1 MTNIVKFGAV
11 VVAAT
16 AILSSSAAAQ
26 GGFVGVEGVLLQSQ
40 VKLDDIY
47 PSVLDD
53 PKDTSIELG
62 LKAGYDF
69 DVFRV
74 WGGYSYR
81 TKGSEDDNM
90 KDGAD
95 FINGE
100 FNWQTHNILV
110 GADYTP
116 SLTDSF
122 KLTLGAY
129 TGISIVRGEF
139 TGQAQFTTQDSYGTY
154 EFTLSDNS
162 ITGVGSIWGAK
173 LGGIYEVVENNEIEF
188 GIKGDYKITDI
199 EDYDNIL
206 NYGVYVGYNYKF

>member
-1 MTNIVKFGAV
+1 MANIAKIGLQVL
-11 VVAAT
+11 VAT
-16 AILSSSAAAQ
+16 TLMSSAAAAENI
-26 GGFVGVEGVLLQSQ
+26 FVGVEGALLQSK

-47 PSVLDD
+47 PSVIDD

-69 DVFRV
+69 DAFRV

-81 TKGSEDDNM
+81 TKGSEDYNM
-90 KDGAD
+90 KDGAG

-100 FNWQTHNILV
+100 FNWQTHNILI

-122 KLTLGAY
+122 KLALGAY
-129 TGISIVRGEF
+129 TGLSIVKGEF
-139 TGQAQFTTQDSYGTY
+139 SGKSEYTIDGVKHTGNDVSKTD
-154 EFTLSDNS
+154 
-162 ITGVGSIWGAK
+162 TGALFGLK
-173 LGGIYEVVENNEIEF
+173 LGGIYEIVENNEIEF
-188 GIKGDYKITDI
+188 GIKGDYQTTGI

>member
-1 MTNIVKFGAV
+1 MTNIFKFGAAAI
-11 VVAAT
+11 AAT
-16 AILSSSAAAQ
+16 AILSSSAVAQ
-26 GGFVGVEGVLLQSQ
+26 GVFVGVEGALLQNQ

-62 LKAGYDF
+62 LKGGYDF
-69 DVFRV
+69 DAFRV

-81 TKGSEDDNM
+81 TKGSEDYNM
-90 KDGAD
+90 KDGTD

-122 KLTLGAY
+122 KLALGAY
-129 TGISIVRGEF
+129 TGLSIVKGEF
-139 TGQAQFTTQDSYGTY
+139 SGQAEYTTDGLTYVMDNDSTTGT
-154 EFTLSDNS
+154 
-162 ITGVGSIWGAK
+162 GAIFGLK

-188 GIKGDYKITDI
+188 GIKGDYQTTGI

>member
-26 GGFVGVEGVLLQSQ
+26 GVFVGVEGALLQSQ

-62 LKAGYDF
+62 LKGGYDF
-69 DVFRV
+69 DAFRV

-81 TKGSEDDNM
+81 TKGSEDYNM

-122 KLTLGAY
+122 KLALGAY
-129 TGISIVRGEF
+129 TGLSIVKGEF
-139 TGQAQFTTQDSYGTY
+139 SGQAEYTTDGLTYVMDNDSTTGT
-154 EFTLSDNS
+154 
-162 ITGVGSIWGAK
+162 GAIFGLK

-188 GIKGDYKITDI
+188 GIKGDYQTTGI

>member
-1 MTNIVKFGAV
+1 MTNIFKFGVAAI
-11 VVAAT
+11 AAT

-26 GGFVGVEGVLLQSQ
+26 GVFVGVEGVLLQSQ

-62 LKAGYDF
+62 LKGGYDF
-69 DVFRV
+69 DAFRV

-81 TKGSEDDNM
+81 TKGSEDYNM
-90 KDGAD
+90 KDGTD

-122 KLTLGAY
+122 KLALGAY
-129 TGISIVRGEF
+129 TGLSIVKGKF
-139 TGQAQFTTQDSYGTY
+139 SGQAEYTTDGLTYVMDNDSTTGT
-154 EFTLSDNS
+154 
-162 ITGVGSIWGAK
+162 GAIFGLK
-173 LGGIYEVVENNEIEF
+173 LGGIYEVIENNEIEF
-188 GIKGDYKITDI
+188 GIKGDYQTTGI

>member
-1 MTNIVKFGAV
+1 MTNIFKFGAAAI
-11 VVAAT
+11 AAT
-16 AILSSSAAAQ
+16 AILSSSAVAQ
-26 GGFVGVEGVLLQSQ
+26 GVFVGVEGALLQSQ

-62 LKAGYDF
+62 LKGGYDF
-69 DVFRV
+69 DAFRV

-81 TKGSEDDNM
+81 TKGSEDYNM
-90 KDGAD
+90 KDGTD

-122 KLTLGAY
+122 KLALGAY
-129 TGISIVRGEF
+129 TGLSIVKGEF
-139 TGQAQFTTQDSYGTY
+139 SGQAEYTTDGLTYVMDNDSTTGT
-154 EFTLSDNS
+154 
-162 ITGVGSIWGAK
+162 GAIFGLK

-188 GIKGDYKITDI
+188 GIKGDYQTTGI

>member
-1 MTNIVKFGAV
+1 MTNIVKFGAAAI
-11 VVAAT
+11 AAT

-26 GGFVGVEGVLLQSQ
+26 GVFVGVEGALLQSQ

-62 LKAGYDF
+62 LKGGYDF
-69 DVFRV
+69 DAFRV

-81 TKGSEDDNM
+81 TKGSEDYNM

-122 KLTLGAY
+122 KLALGAY
-129 TGISIVRGEF
+129 TGLSIVKGEF
-139 TGQAQFTTQDSYGTY
+139 SGQAEYTIDGVKYGIDNDPTTGT
-154 EFTLSDNS
+154 
-162 ITGVGSIWGAK
+162 GALFGLK

-188 GIKGDYKITDI
+188 GIKGDYQTTGI